1 MLTRNEVVLKSS
13 TRTAMKEPRQKKKN
27 ISQMSFRA
35 LHLKEKN
42 KPGP

>member
-1 MLTRNEVVLKSS
+1 
-13 TRTAMKEPRQKKKN
+13 MKWFLSQALEQQWKNQDKKKKN